1 MAIDI
6 QITDMNHVLN
16 RGPGR
21 TPTPTQ
27 TLAEHF
33 ATEDVAQTLR
43 ALHKEAQIWQANHG
57 SNGTMMGNGYRII

>member
-43 ALHKEAQIWQANHG
+43 ALHKEAQI
-57 SNGTMMGNGYRII
+57 